1 MQVGHRQIPEQ
12 LVLLQQV
19 QGGQLHGV
27 ADGAMRH
34 AGDRVGQLQWPAE
47 LEQVVKFGVC
57 RIGLAGLLFADL
69 VTWQQP
75 DAFYWPDAVNPL
87 GCRVFG
93 AGTGQ
98 CQIMFSWLRK
108 AGQAKIIYQEVW
120 SCNGLIP
127 MV

>member
-1 MQVGHRQIPEQ
+1 
-12 LVLLQQV
+12 
-19 QGGQLHGV
+19 
-27 ADGAMRH
+27 MRYT
-34 AGDRVGQLQWPAE
+34 GDRVGQLQRPAQF
-47 LEQVVKFGVC
+47 EQVVRFGIC

-93 AGTGQ
+93 TGAGQ

-108 AGQAKIIYQEVW
+108 AGQAKIIYQKAW